1 MLLERTTLERHLAE
15 IVASSMPGHGGGTA
29 DSPGAAQPER
39 GPDPEPEPD
48 EDESEEQPS

>member
-29 DSPGAAQPER
+29 DTPGAAQPER
-39 GPDPEPEPD
+39 EPEPAGD

>member
-15 IVASSMPGHGGGTA
+15 IVASSMPGHGGGVT
-29 DSPGAAQPER
+29 P
-39 GPDPEPEPD
+39 PEPDEAHEPEGD